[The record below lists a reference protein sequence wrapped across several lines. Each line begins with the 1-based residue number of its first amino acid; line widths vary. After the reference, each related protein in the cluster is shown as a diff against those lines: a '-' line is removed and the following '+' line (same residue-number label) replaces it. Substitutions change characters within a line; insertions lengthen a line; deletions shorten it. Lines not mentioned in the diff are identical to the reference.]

1 MITRSVEAKK
11 TFQEKMQKKIG
22 FGSKNRPES
31 GKPKT
36 NYLKTDRRSVFGFL
50 KPIGF
55 GFGLGF
61 PQGSNSE

>member
-31 GKPKT
+31 GKP
-36 NYLKTDRRSVFGFL
+36 
-50 KPIGF
+50 IGF
-55 GFGLGF
+55 GFGLDF